1 MAHLIRGRAGGL
13 TWAAKRCSR
22 MSPFSPNLA
31 AVTSKGCPSS
41 WWAGEVIIKEGD
53 QAAGFFVISSGKVE
67 VVRGADGGSPQVL
80 NTLGPGDFF
89 GEMALFEGF
98 PRNATVRAVEDS
110 ECLAMTRW
118 DFMAEMKNHP
128 EIAVSMLP
136 VLVRRL
142 RSIEADTSE

>member
-1 MAHLIRGRAGGL
+1 MGREDML
-13 TWAAKRCSR
+13 KNV
-22 MSPFSPNLA
+22 PIFSELGRRDLERL
-31 AVTSKGCPSS
+31 SKLMVPRAIKS
-41 WWAGEVIIKEGD
+41 GEVIIKEGD
-53 QAAGFFVISSGKVE
+53 QAAGFFVISAGKVE
-67 VVRGADGGSPQVL
+67 VVRGADSGDAQVL
-80 NTLGPGDFF
+80 NALGPGDFF

-98 PRNATVRAVEDS
+98 PRNATVRATEDT

-142 RSIEADTSE
+142 RNADAQLNE

>member
-1 MAHLIRGRAGGL
+1 MGREDMLKNVPIFAELGRRDLERLSKLMVPRSARAG
-13 TWAAKRCSR
+13 
-22 MSPFSPNLA
+22 
-31 AVTSKGCPSS
+31 
-41 WWAGEVIIKEGD
+41 EIIIKEGD

-67 VVRGADGGSPQVL
+67 VVRALESGNPQVL

-98 PRNATVRAVEDS
+98 PRNATIRAIDDT

-142 RSIEADTSE
+142 RNMEAHIHE